1 MFVNSFV
8 NSFVRVILLLS
19 LALLSACATPPPSA
33 RLGLQLAPAE
43 LGESIALQ
51 QHLSIERNGRTDEMD
66 AALEVDSSQ
75 LQLVGLALGQRVLSL
90 TYDGKTMST
99 WRHFMLPQQVRA
111 EDILEDM
118 QLTLWPLASI
128 QKALP
133 TGWRIVDQE
142 LRRSLYLDDT
152 LICVISYSTMPRW
165 SGTVQLDNLR
175 YHYRITIQSLN
186 NE

>member
-1 MFVNSFV
+1 MLIFSM
-8 NSFVRVILLLS
+8 
-19 LALLSACATPPPSA
+19 ALLSACATTPPSA

-43 LGESIALQ
+43 LGVAIALQ
-51 QHLSIERNGRTDEMD
+51 QHLTIERNGKTDEMD
-66 AALEVDSSQ
+66 AALEVDAAQ

-90 TYDGKTMST
+90 TYDGKTMTS

-111 EDILEDM
+111 EDILEDL

-133 TGWRIVDQE
+133 AGWHIVDQD

-152 LICVISYSTMPRW
+152 LVCVISYSAMPRW
-165 SGTVQLDNLR
+165 SGTVQLENLR
-175 YHYRITIQSLN
+175 YHYHITIQSQN
-186 NE
+186 NDR